1 MKELALESVSSV
13 KHGEGVSVQVRNAP
27 ESDYIFVMNFTE
39 ENQVVTFELPV
50 TDKSTGEELLGNV
63 WLEKYEVQIV
73 EKKRTTN

>member
-27 ESDYIFVMNFTE
+27 ESDFIFVMNFTE

-50 TDKSTGEELLGNV
+50 TDKSTGEELLGDV
-63 WLEKYEVQIV
+63 TLEKYEVRIV
-73 EKKRTTN
+73 EKGRTKN